1 MAATDPDV
9 TEQAERYRDFR
20 RTLEAGI
27 LPLATSLDGRGFRLQ
42 APVGLALRTGGYVSI
57 GGDDELLLGQVI
69 DYDLRLEEGPQ
80 ISGTAGP
87 TPFTT
92 RMRYSVGAGHGVVLG
107 DAEPFH
113 DAPVRPAEPHEVERW
128 MAHTARPRAR
138 LSIGEALRAPGV
150 PVALDAG
157 GFDRHTFLC
166 GQSGSGKS
174 YALGLLLEQL
184 LLETD
189 LRIVV
194 LDPNSDCVRMPIV
207 REHADPS
214 LAERWRALAPG
225 IHVRSAGNGAERPL
239 HLRFWDLDPRLKAA
253 VAGLDPI
260 RDRGEYG
267 ALLDAIADEA
277 AGGSPKEILEALASG
292 DAEARGLL
300 ARIRNLGLLEWSVW
314 TREREGRGLLDDLE
328 ADDWRC
334 LVVDLGSLPT
344 PEERTV
350 TAAAVLKRLWRRR
363 ADRRPVLVV
372 MDEAH
377 NVCPQ
382 DPGDALGRLA
392 TAAAVRIAAE
402 GRKFGIHLLV
412 ATQRPQ
418 KVHEN
423 VLSQADNIVLMRMNS
438 APDLSRLAGL
448 FSFIPPSLIDE
459 AGSLR
464 LGEALVAG
472 KVSPDP
478 ILVRFGGRVA
488 EEGGG
493 DVKASW
499 ARPLSA
505 GGG

>member
-1 MAATDPDV
+1 M
-9 TEQAERYRDFR
+9 
-20 RTLEAGI
+20 
-27 LPLATSLDGRGFRLQ
+27 RL
-42 APVGLALRTGGYVSI
+42 
-57 GGDDELLLGQVI
+57 
-69 DYDLRLEEGPQ
+69 
-80 ISGTAGP
+80 
-87 TPFTT
+87 
-92 RMRYSVGAGHGVVLG
+92 
-107 DAEPFH
+107 
-113 DAPVRPAEPHEVERW
+113 
-128 MAHTARPRAR
+128 
-138 LSIGEALRAPGV
+138 
-150 PVALDAG
+150 
-157 GFDRHTFLC
+157 
-166 GQSGSGKS
+166 
-174 YALGLLLEQL
+174 
-184 LLETD
+184 
-189 LRIVV
+189 
-194 LDPNSDCVRMPIV
+194 
-207 REHADPS
+207 
-214 LAERWRALAPG
+214 
-225 IHVRSAGNGAERPL
+225 AGNGAERPL

-412 ATQRPQ
+412 RRSDRRRSTRTSSRRPTT
-418 KVHEN
+418 
-423 VLSQADNIVLMRMNS
+423 SC
-438 APDLSRLAGL
+438 
-448 FSFIPPSLIDE
+448 
-459 AGSLR
+459 
-464 LGEALVAG
+464 
-472 KVSPDP
+472 
-478 ILVRFGGRVA
+478 
-488 EEGGG
+488 
-493 DVKASW
+493 
-499 ARPLSA
+499 
-505 GGG
+505 